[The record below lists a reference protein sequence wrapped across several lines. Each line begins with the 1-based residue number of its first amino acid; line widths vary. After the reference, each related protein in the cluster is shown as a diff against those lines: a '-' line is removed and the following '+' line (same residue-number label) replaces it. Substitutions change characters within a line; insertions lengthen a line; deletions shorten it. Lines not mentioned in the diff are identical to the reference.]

1 MKNISNKKTFLRLL
15 IPCVV
20 TTFMVLPYTLAL
32 SPNLAKLFTPPI
44 LVAQVIQATL
54 IFSLA
59 IFLGLKLARKVGFEM
74 PVIDGSKPVSWLKS
88 ILKLSVGG
96 GVLAGI
102 LIIILSLLFTDLSTT
117 FLNAEKGVAVWKG
130 FLASFYGGFAEEVV
144 FRLFLMSL
152 LVWISSKFFKTKE
165 GHPTNVSIW
174 IAIIISTVIFGLGHL
189 GITGSLTAIT
199 PMVVIRAVLL
209 NGVSIIFALL
219 YWKKGLEA
227 AMIAHFSADIVIHV
241 LTPMVARMIIK

>member
-1 MKNISNKKTFLRLL
+1 MKIISNKKTFLRLL
-15 IPCVV
+15 VPCVV

-32 SPNLAKLFTPPI
+32 SPNIAKFFTPVV

-59 IFLGLKLARKVGFEM
+59 IFLGLKLAGKVGFEM

-88 ILKLSVGG
+88 ILKVSVGG
-96 GVLAGI
+96 GILAGV
-102 LIIILSLLFTDLSTT
+102 LIIVLSLLFSGLSTT
-117 FLNAEKGVAVWKG
+117 FLEAEMRVATWKG
-130 FLASFYGGFAEEVV
+130 LLASFYGGFAEEVV

-152 LVWISSKFFKTKE
+152 LVWITTKFIKTKE
-165 GHPTNVSIW
+165 GRPTNVGTW
-174 IAIIISTVIFGLGHL
+174 IAIIVSTIIFGLGHL

-199 PMVVIRAVLL
+199 PLVVIRAVLL

-219 YWKKGLEA
+219 YWNKGLEA
-227 AMIAHFSADIVIHV
+227 AMMAHFSADIVIHV
-241 LTPMVARMIIK
+241 ITPLVARGFL